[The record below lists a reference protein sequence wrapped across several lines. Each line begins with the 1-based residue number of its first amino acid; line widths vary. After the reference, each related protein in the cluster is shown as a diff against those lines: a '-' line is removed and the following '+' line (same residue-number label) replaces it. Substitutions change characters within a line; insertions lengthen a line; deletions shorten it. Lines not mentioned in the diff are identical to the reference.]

1 MVGMV
6 VATERVVAT
15 EGGVVEVVV
24 AAVTASSPHQWWSR
38 LSASR
43 EAPPSKPD
51 EVSLK

>member
-1 MVGMV
+1 MVGIV
-6 VATERVVAT
+6 VATE
-15 EGGVVEVVV
+15 GVVEVVV
-24 AAVTASSPHQWWSR
+24 AAVTASSHHQWWSR